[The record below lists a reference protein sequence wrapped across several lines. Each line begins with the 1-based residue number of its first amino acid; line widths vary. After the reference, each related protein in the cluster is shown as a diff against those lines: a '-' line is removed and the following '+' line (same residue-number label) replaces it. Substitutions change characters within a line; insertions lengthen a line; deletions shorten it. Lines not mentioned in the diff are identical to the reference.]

1 MSIETELS
9 SRQQGWRGYARN
21 QGLTSIRQE
30 IQDIALL
37 PTQRNNHG
45 QDTLDKTAAGLAL
58 AAETTL
64 APEDAAAQGLL
75 GGIVS
80 RFNALLVDKGPQGSV
95 VFENVTAGGLGLP
108 MLDQE
113 RTQLQQALN
122 TS

>member
-45 QDTLDKTAAGLAL
+45 QDTLDKTAPVSLWL
-58 AAETTL
+58 PKLRLRQRTPRRKAA
-64 APEDAAAQGLL
+64 
-75 GGIVS
+75 
-80 RFNALLVDKGPQGSV
+80 R
-95 VFENVTAGGLGLP
+95 
-108 MLDQE
+108 
-113 RTQLQQALN
+113 RHC
-122 TS
+122 